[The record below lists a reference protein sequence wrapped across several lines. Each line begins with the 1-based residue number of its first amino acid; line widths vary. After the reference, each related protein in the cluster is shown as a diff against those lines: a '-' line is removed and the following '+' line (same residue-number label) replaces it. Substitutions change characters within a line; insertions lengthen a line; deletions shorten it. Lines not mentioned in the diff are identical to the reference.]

1 MHYTRDR
8 ILIPALIPLAGAA
21 TIAAVALNFSRVL
34 LVAGKNPAVVVGM
47 GSAAGVLI
55 GATYLSRRSRAMT
68 AGVTLAVFGLGMA
81 LSVSGMV
88 ALGIEEEREESHAA
102 SAPVFEGPTLTVT
115 AFDIGF
121 REKELSVAAGETQV
135 RYVDEGSLHTL
146 LIEGVPGFKL
156 EVGKKG
162 DSDQKIV
169 ELKPG
174 VLTYFCDIPGHR
186 GAGME
191 GTLTVQ

>member
-8 ILIPALIPLAGAA
+8 ILIPALFPLTAA
-21 TIAAVALNFSRVL
+21 VTIAAVALNFSRVL
-34 LVAGKNPAVVVGM
+34 IVAGKNPAVVVGI
-47 GSAAGVLI
+47 SAAAGVLA

-102 SAPVFEGPTLTVT
+102 SAPVFEGTTLTVT

-146 LIEGVPGFKL
+146 VIEGVPGFKL

-169 ELKPG
+169 ALKPG